1 MKFEDE
7 RDVDVVSRAQPCEFA
22 SDAGTVREESCRF
35 EHRPKFTAH
44 ASNPADHAKLAHV
57 GLHALD
63 VVVLEKF
70 LDLRH
75 GPAGCQ
81 PRVLVDE
88 ESAVLPLMLID
99 LSAEAHVPLGLLHP
113 ELEFL
118 HPEFVVAIHV
128 FVEFL

>member
-1 MKFEDE
+1 M
-7 RDVDVVSRAQPCEFA
+7 VSRAQTCELA
-22 SDAGTVREESCRF
+22 SDAGTVREESCPF

-63 VVVLEKF
+63 VVVVEEL

-81 PRVLVDE
+81 PRVFVDE
-88 ESAVLPLMLID
+88 ESAVLPWMFIY
-99 LSAEAHVPLGLLHP
+99 LSAEANVPLGLLHP

-118 HPEFVVAIHV
+118 HPKFVVAIHV
-128 FVEFL
+128 FIVFL